1 MEIYLDLVFLENF
14 LMDFILLLMVGKMIH
29 KTICLP
35 RLLAA
40 AFLGGISAAV
50 LCLLHPQFV
59 PGVQHDRRIVYA
71 ASELSVKASG
81 ISACTFVFVWK
92 RVCTGRNASI
102 SGTVYRKQ
110 RTAQAVFPSGNRTF
124 WLVVFSLFMEAD
136 PKAEA
141 ERRAA
146 FAGHDPLGRKADRLH
161 RTAGYRQCTQGAN
174 DRKTGHDRGAD
185 AFYRT

>member
-1 MEIYLDLVFLENF
+1 M
-14 LMDFILLLMVGKMIH
+14 
-29 KTICLP
+29 P
-35 RLLAA
+35 AA
-40 AFLGGISAAV
+40 SAVRSVA
-50 LCLLHPQFV
+50 
-59 PGVQHDRRIVYA
+59 GVQPDRRIVYA

-92 RVCTGRNASI
+92 RICTGRNASI
-102 SGTVYRKQ
+102 SGTVYRTQ
-110 RTAQAVFPSGNRTF
+110 RAAQAVFPSGNRTF

-146 FAGHDPLGRKADRLH
+146 FAGHDPLGRKAARLH

>member
-1 MEIYLDLVFLENF
+1 M
-14 LMDFILLLMVGKMIH
+14 
-29 KTICLP
+29 
-35 RLLAA
+35 
-40 AFLGGISAAV
+40 
-50 LCLLHPQFV
+50 
-59 PGVQHDRRIVYA
+59 
-71 ASELSVKASG
+71 
-81 ISACTFVFVWK
+81 
-92 RVCTGRNASI
+92 
-102 SGTVYRKQ
+102 
-110 RTAQAVFPSGNRTF
+110 TAQAVFPSGIRTF
-124 WLVVFSLFMEAD
+124 CLVVFSLFMEAD